1 MTNKERDLAEQ
12 FILYTDR
19 NIFLTGKAGTGK
31 TTLLHDILRQSN
43 KKTAVIAPTGV
54 AAINAGGMTIHS
66 MFQFPISN
74 FIPKHLGNEDPD
86 VFTNRST
93 LVKNQRLRKERRQL
107 FIELELLI
115 IDEISMVRA
124 DLLDAIDFTLKRIRR
139 STQPFGGVQLLAI
152 GDLYQLSPVVRA
164 QTWTVLRKYYKS
176 PFFFDSQAWL
186 QSNTHRIELKKVYRQ
201 EDQTFIDILNN
212 IRNGIKIPN
221 EIDLLN
227 NNFQATP
234 PTAETITLTTH
245 NRKADAI
252 NNQEL
257 DKLKGKTYKLR
268 AKVTGKFS
276 VGSYPTAEEITIKK
290 GAQVMFIRNH
300 PEQLYFNGKI
310 GKVLKKEKGAIFV
323 KCEGNTQAIEVR
335 PIEWKNTRFKINET
349 TKEIEQEDI
358 GTFEQYPLKLA
369 WAVTVHKS
377 QGLTFDKAIVDLENT
392 FAPGQ
397 LYVAL
402 SRCRSLEGLVLSSK
416 ISIDNIIVDNRIK
429 TYYEATELTPD
440 IENTLKL
447 ARAAY
452 EDKQILKIFNVE
464 KLLSYSEIW
473 EQAVLDS
480 DIPQQANALI
490 LVKDIFEKLE
500 KLKKI
505 ADTFKKQ
512 LTSLLQEQNTKEDV
526 SQQIKDRAY
535 KAIVYFTNQIH
546 DEILVPL
553 QNHHQSYKKKPRT
566 GRYLREVSTL
576 VSEQWRYIERLYRLQ
591 YREEAIHLE
600 DPKHVRK
607 NSPVLPPVVKKKRVT
622 GETYDF
628 SLQLFKEGKSLEDI
642 AEDRSMAVSTIRS
655 HMAKWIKTGDISV
668 FELMDKTRAENIW
681 KYMKVSN
688 AISLSD
694 FKHEIPFE
702 VDYYELRWVRGHFMK
717 ED

>member
-31 TTLLHDILRQSN
+31 TTLLHDLLRQSN

-74 FIPKHLGNEDPD
+74 FIPQHLSNEDPD
-86 VFTNRST
+86 NFTDRST

-152 GDLYQLSPVVRA
+152 GDLYQLSPVVRP
-164 QTWTVLRKYYKS
+164 QTWSTLRKYYKS
-176 PFFFDSQAWL
+176 PFFFDSQAWV

-201 EDQTFIDILNN
+201 EDLTFINILNN
-212 IRNGIKIPN
+212 IRNGVKVPD
-221 EIDLLN
+221 EIDQLN
-227 NNFQATP
+227 INYKATP
-234 PTAETITLTTH
+234 PTGSAITLTTH
-245 NRKADAI
+245 NRKADKI
-252 NNQEL
+252 NNDEL
-257 DKLKGKTYKLR
+257 DKLKGRAYKLK
-268 AKVTGKFS
+268 AKITGKFS
-276 VGSYPTAEEITIKK
+276 VGSYPTAEEIIIKK
-290 GAQVMFIRNH
+290 GAQVMFVRNH

-310 GKVLKKEKGAIFV
+310 GTVLKKDKETIYV
-323 KCEGNTQAIEVR
+323 ECEGSTQAIEVR
-335 PIEWKNTRFKINET
+335 PIEWKNTRFTINEN
-349 TKEIEQEDI
+349 TKVIEQEDI

-377 QGLTFDKAIVDLENT
+377 QGLTFDKAIVDLEDT

-416 ISIDNIIVDNRIK
+416 ISIDNVIVDNRIK
-429 TYYEATELTPD
+429 TYYDATELTPD
-440 IENTLKL
+440 IEQTLKL

-452 EDKQILKIFNVE
+452 EDKQILNIFSLE

-480 DIPQQANALI
+480 DIPQQADTMI
-490 LVKDIFEKLE
+490 LVKNIFEKLE
-500 KLKKI
+500 KFKTT
-505 ADTFKKQ
+505 ADTFQRQ
-512 LTSLLQEQNTKEDV
+512 LTGLLQQQTPKENV
-526 SQQIKDRAY
+526 SDQIKDRAS

-546 DEILVPL
+546 DEVVTPL
-553 QNHHQSYKKKPRT
+553 EKHHQSYKRKPRT

-576 VSEQWRYIERLYRLQ
+576 VSEYWRYIERLYQLQ
-591 YREEAIHLE
+591 YREEVIHSE
-600 DPKHVRK
+600 DPKHTRK
-607 NSPVLPPVVKKKRVT
+607 NSSVPPPKAKKKRVT

-628 SLQLFKEGKSLEDI
+628 SLQLFKAGKSLEDI

-681 KYMKVSN
+681 KHMKISK

-702 VDYYELRWVRGHFMK
+702 VDYYELRWVRDHFMRD
-717 ED
+717 E